1 MNGSINTKRALVLFS
16 GGQDSTAC
24 LAWALNNFD
33 EVIAFTFD
41 YDQRHKIELIQALK
55 ICKMLDVEQET
66 MKIDI
71 FSQLSENS
79 LTHDLEI
86 TPGTNSK
93 LPSTFVPGRNL
104 VFLSLAAAKA
114 YQLGIKD
121 IVIGV
126 CQTDYS
132 GYPDCRE
139 NFIKSME
146 KTISL
151 SMDTEFRIHTP
162 LMFLSKGE
170 TVLMMNDLGKL
181 DWLKETHT
189 CYEGKRPACGKCPAC
204 LLRLKGFEEAGIQDP
219 LAYS

>member
-1 MNGSINTKRALVLFS
+1 VNGPINTKRALVLFS
-16 GGQDSTAC
+16 GGQDSTAF

-55 ICKMLDVEQET
+55 ICKMLDVEQEA

>member
-1 MNGSINTKRALVLFS
+1 MLKTQEYLKNT
-16 GGQDSTAC
+16 T
-24 LAWALNNFD
+24 FD

-55 ICKMLDVEQET
+55 ICKMLDVEQEA

>member
-1 MNGSINTKRALVLFS
+1 MNGPINTKRALVLFS

-55 ICKMLDVEQET
+55 ICKMLDVEQEA